1 MCKILLDLVGSY
13 TFFRILSKILLM
25 KLGTTHSMYTTLSTK
40 IILYNLFQSLLTGDE
55 VSGIINLF

>member
-25 KLGTTHSMYTTLSTK
+25 KLGITHSMYTTLSTK

-55 VSGIINLF
+55 ISDIINLF